1 MSDNKVKFGIEQLH
15 IAFLGASQT
24 QSIEVTGAPGVDGDI
39 TLTIT
44 ADTLLG
50 TNSPISVIVPLS
62 ATAHNNATKAASAI
76 VDVLNNNSIVNTVF
90 NARHEGGKIYLWT
103 KVAQD
108 NDGTLN
114 ISFTDTDTT
123 GATMGTSV
131 EVTAGTTS
139 WGTPKA
145 VKGAVGFTTSPE
157 GDTSDFYADN
167 TKYYSHTSNNGYTGS
182 LEVANIPDDILAEM
196 LGMTVDSNGGLA
208 ESTKDQP
215 KEFALM
221 GQIQGDKKNRRFVYY
236 RTKAARPGQE
246 SNTTEASVTPSTDS
260 VELTMMQEEASGN
273 NWTKYTLELSDSN
286 ATAYDSFFDAVP
298 LPAVS

>member
-15 IAFLGASQT
+15 IAFLGVSQT
-24 QSIEVTGAPGVDGDI
+24 QSIEVTGVPGIDGDI
-39 TLTIT
+39 TLTI
-44 ADTLLG
+44 AAESLLG
-50 TNSPISVIVPLS
+50 ANSPISVIIPLS
-62 ATAHNNATKAASAI
+62 ATTHNTVTKVASAI
-76 VDVLNNNSIVNTVF
+76 VDALNNNGIVNAVF

-103 KVAQD
+103 KIAQD
-108 NDGTLN
+108 NDSTLD
-114 ISFTDTDTT
+114 ISFADTDTT
-123 GATMGTSV
+123 GVTMGVSA

-139 WGTPKA
+139 WGTPRA

-182 LEVANIPDDILAEM
+182 LEVANIPDNVLAEM
-196 LGMTVDSNGGLA
+196 LGMTVDNNGGLA
-208 ESTKDQP
+208 ESTKDQA

-221 GQIQGDKKNRRFVYY
+221 GQIQGDKRNRRFVYY

-246 SNTTEASVTPSTDS
+246 SSTTEASVTPSTDS

-273 NWTKYTLELSDSN
+273 NWTKYTLELSDIN
-286 ATAYDSFFDAVP
+286 AAAYNAFFDAVP
-298 LPAVS
+298 LPAVA